1 MKKRRHWLALCSWLL
16 LAVVVASC
24 SKKFDEHYY
33 PSAQLDDNIIGV
45 LEKDGRFSAFVRMID
60 TLGLRETLGEAAIYT
75 CLAPTDEHVQAFVQK
90 AGYQS
95 LNEVPKEQL
104 EKFVNYHFINGMYY
118 AYDLEKR
125 YLNANSELDQTRAT
139 IFKTRASD
147 KIPGKNIRIFVPSF
161 FIRQQPDYNG
171 LFPASGESGLMVESA
186 RISETDR
193 DIDANNGV
201 IHVLEDPLP
210 VLPRTDIAL
219 MNDPETSIYS
229 HWVEKHVQYTLG
241 EKDEYG
247 WVDTTLY
254 KGYSF
259 GRNLADEDVR
269 STLLVPTD
277 EAILSYFEPYM
288 EELLFNTIDSLP
300 KRVMNSLLR
309 STIISDFWFKSDL
322 VRYDPLWRPIVGHPQ
337 SIFDVETAITGSVPA
352 SNSVI
357 YKVNKVVESPEMHSV
372 QGGVYMK
379 FREYSQWYW
388 MFENTNLEEGLTDI
402 LRYQHAPKTVLL
414 QSDELWGTPLAQ
426 DMTPEELEYRYMQCR
441 TGIIN
446 EDVRLEDGFR
456 RKYYAT
462 EFGYLYYE
470 DGKIYDYTGNSV
482 SLVSTTPTW
491 ERSNG
496 AIYEIDGFLTPMD
509 KLDTALSVYSLM
521 RQDPELSVFVNAC
534 GRAGLG
540 AELNL
545 TGFFSYTVLAPTND
559 AITAAGLHPE
569 LLSGDELKAFVN
581 AYIIP
586 NRYVFSDGTYEGQL
600 PDKNGDMVQVAGEWG
615 SFSITGASGNTVM

>member
-1 MKKRRHWLALCSWLL
+1 
-16 LAVVVASC
+16 
-24 SKKFDEHYY
+24 
-33 PSAQLDDNIIGV
+33 
-45 LEKDGRFSAFVRMID
+45 
-60 TLGLRETLGEAAIYT
+60 
-75 CLAPTDEHVQAFVQK
+75 
-90 AGYQS
+90 
-95 LNEVPKEQL
+95 
-104 EKFVNYHFINGMYY
+104 
-118 AYDLEKR
+118 
-125 YLNANSELDQTRAT
+125 
-139 IFKTRASD
+139 
-147 KIPGKNIRIFVPSF
+147 
-161 FIRQQPDYNG
+161 
-171 LFPASGESGLMVESA
+171 
-186 RISETDR
+186 
-193 DIDANNGV
+193 
-201 IHVLEDPLP
+201 
-210 VLPRTDIAL
+210 
-219 MNDPETSIYS
+219 
-229 HWVEKHVQYTLG
+229 
-241 EKDEYG
+241 
-247 WVDTTLY
+247 
-254 KGYSF
+254 
-259 GRNLADEDVR
+259 
-269 STLLVPTD
+269 
-277 EAILSYFEPYM
+277 
-288 EELLFNTIDSLP
+288 
-300 KRVMNSLLR
+300 
-309 STIISDFWFKSDL
+309 
-322 VRYDPLWRPIVGHPQ
+322 
-337 SIFDVETAITGSVPA
+337 
-352 SNSVI
+352 
-357 YKVNKVVESPEMHSV
+357 
-372 QGGVYMK
+372 
-379 FREYSQWYW
+379 
-388 MFENTNLEEGLTDI
+388 
-402 LRYQHAPKTVLL
+402 
-414 QSDELWGTPLAQ
+414 
-426 DMTPEELEYRYMQCR
+426 MTPEEREYRYMQCR

-615 SFSITGASGNTVM
+615 SFSITGASGNTVMPSEANIQGCNGVIHKIADVL